1 MSVVAAESAIK
12 HAMRRA
18 AAFASNPPMS
28 SPDSPHRER
37 SLGNKAYRLDPSLQ
51 THFSDPRGRRNR
63 LRFLA
68 PAGTGSRNG
77 GSPWGGR
84 TALGVQN
91 WALPVAFGA
100 AQTARGAPSA
110 PSLARARRRALGLP
124 RAPRG

>member
-68 PAGTGSRNG
+68 PAGAGCARAG
-77 GSPWGGR
+77 PPWGWAAR
-84 TALGVQN
+84 FGVE
-91 WALPVAFGA
+91 
-100 AQTARGAPSA
+100 RGALS
-110 PSLARARRRALGLP
+110 P
-124 RAPRG
+124 RMG